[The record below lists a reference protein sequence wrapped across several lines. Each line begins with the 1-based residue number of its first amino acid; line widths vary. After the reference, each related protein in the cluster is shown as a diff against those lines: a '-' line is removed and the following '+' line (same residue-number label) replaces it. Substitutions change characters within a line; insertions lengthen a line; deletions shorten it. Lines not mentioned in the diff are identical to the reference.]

1 MEGGREDIG
10 CVHCPRRRQAR
21 QRSANSSPRDGRT
34 YDNTNRRWHMEHKID
49 TSGRSVDTS
58 VTKVSGRPLDAFHDR
73 VPRQTDGIFS
83 LVCARIALVSAQALF
98 FFVLVLVVVVVVA
111 RLLSA
116 VPSRPSLSP
125 PRPSVCIRGLSR

>member
-1 MEGGREDIG
+1 
-10 CVHCPRRRQAR
+10 
-21 QRSANSSPRDGRT
+21 
-34 YDNTNRRWHMEHKID
+34 MEHKID

-98 FFVLVLVVVVVVA
+98 FFVLVLVVVVVVVVAVVVAVYFRCA
-111 RLLSA
+111 RGTINDK
-116 VPSRPSLSP
+116 PTR
-125 PRPSVCIRGLSR
+125 